1 MKHVKEE
8 ELMAYRDGETR
19 DRAGIAAHL
28 EECPECARQLEQI
41 EAVLSALNAL
51 PVPEPGED
59 YGQRVWRQI
68 APRLPWNKGRWWEGL
83 LLPPRMVAFAT
94 VAALVVL

>member
-1 MKHVKEE
+1 MKHRTEE

-19 DRAGIAAHL
+19 DCAGIAAHL

-51 PVPEPGED
+51 PVQDPEDD

-68 APRLPWNKGRWWEGL
+68 APRLTDKCVSACWWL
-83 LLPPRMVAFAT
+83 RLANTWDARK
-94 VAALVVL
+94 